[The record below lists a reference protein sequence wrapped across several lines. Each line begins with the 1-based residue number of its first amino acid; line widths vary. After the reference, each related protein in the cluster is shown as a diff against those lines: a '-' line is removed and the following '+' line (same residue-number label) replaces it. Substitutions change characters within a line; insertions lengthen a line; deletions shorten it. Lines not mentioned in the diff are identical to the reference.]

1 MAVLDDKVAI
11 VTGSARGIGRATAE
25 ILSEQG
31 AKVLINDL
39 DGDVAEQTAS
49 EISGDTLVF
58 GGDLTKPGVPDE
70 LVQKVVDEWGRVDIL
85 VNNAG
90 YTLDA
95 PIHKMSDEW
104 FQKMLDIHSIVPF
117 RMCRAVAPHMREPAK
132 KEKEEGREVFRKI
145 VNVTSI
151 SGTMGNAGQAN
162 YSSGK
167 AAVTGLTQDARQ
179 GVGPVQDQRERG
191 RVRLHR
197 DSPDGVEGRGER
209 RRDRWREGAARD
221 PRPAPRHG
229 FDADPAGATR
239 HASGGRQ
246 RGLPAV
252 LTVGQLHPRPD
263 RQRHRRPVLRDVHRS
278 AGRGRGCERSR
289 PRC

>member
-1 MAVLDDKVAI
+1 MTVLDGKVAI

-25 ILSEQG
+25 LLSEQG

-49 EISGDTLVF
+49 EIKGDTLVF
-58 GGDLTKPGVPDE
+58 AGDLTKPGIPDE
-70 LVQKVVDEWGRVDIL
+70 LVKKVADEWGRVDIL

-95 PIHKMSDEW
+95 PIHKMTDEQ

-117 RMCRAVAPHMREPAK
+117 RMSRAVAPYMREPAK
-132 KEKEEGREVFRKI
+132 AEKEAGQEVFRKI

-167 AAVTGLTQDARQ
+167 SAVVGLTKTLAKEWGQFKINVNAVAFGFIETRLTAAKGDDTFVDIGGEKVHIGVPEQMRQ
-179 GVGPVQDQRERG
+179 MAAFVIPLGRPGTPEEAAGGVFF
-191 RVRLHR
+191 LC
-197 DSPDGVEGRGER
+197 SPWSNYV
-209 RRDRWREGAARD
+209 
-221 PRPAPRHG
+221 
-229 FDADPAGATR
+229 
-239 HASGGRQ
+239 SGQ
-246 RGLPAV
+246 V
-252 LTVGQLHPRPD
+252 LNITGGQFTGMT
-263 RQRHRRPVLRDVHRS
+263 S
-278 AGRGRGCERSR
+278 
-289 PRC
+289 